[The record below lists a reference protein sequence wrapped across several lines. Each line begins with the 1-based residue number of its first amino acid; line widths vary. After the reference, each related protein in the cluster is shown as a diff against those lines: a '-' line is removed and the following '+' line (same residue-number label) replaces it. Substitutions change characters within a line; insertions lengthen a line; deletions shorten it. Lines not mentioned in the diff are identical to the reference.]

1 MGGYNDKQNETKRNF
16 MLQIANFGLSVT
28 DRVNETIVQFCN
40 PLPISLCELACL
52 KFIRQLIKAWS
63 QLFVITGKDV

>member
-1 MGGYNDKQNETKRNF
+1 
-16 MLQIANFGLSVT
+16 
-28 DRVNETIVQFCN
+28 
-40 PLPISLCELACL
+40 LPISLCELACL